1 MRPSVSCE
9 NTSLQSVS
17 LTEVLDAAGLLA
29 ANIPTA
35 GQFEAVR
42 EGEAGIGEVVSVHL
56 LRLLGHFTTKIY
68 WLFFL

>member
-9 NTSLQSVS
+9 KTSLQSLS
-17 LTEVLDAAGLLA
+17 LTEVLDAAV
-29 ANIPTA
+29 NIPTA

-56 LRLLGHFTTKIY
+56 LRLLGHFATKIY
-68 WLFFL
+68 WFFFL